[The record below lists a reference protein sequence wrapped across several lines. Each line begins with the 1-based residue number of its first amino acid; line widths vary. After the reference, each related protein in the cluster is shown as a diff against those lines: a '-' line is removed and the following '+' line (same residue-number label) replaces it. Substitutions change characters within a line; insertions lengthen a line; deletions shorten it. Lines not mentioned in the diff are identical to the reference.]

1 MSVATVR
8 APFLD
13 YTSFTADEAAPPTPM
28 RMPPAMRSPF
38 LSVYELDGQP
48 AEAAVDDPAREAY
61 ATLVEQLH
69 DEAFD
74 DALYELESHARGL
87 HDQQLAMGAD
97 RADADRL
104 LAQHFAQLVH
114 ESEALVDAMAR
125 EFGSRDETALVE
137 QEFDD
142 FLDGYTPSTPLAPE
156 FEDFFG
162 SWVKKVS
169 NVAKAAA
176 GAAWK
181 GIKTVALGPIFAG
194 LRRLPRKIL
203 DLVAKRALGSLP
215 VGVRPMAQKL
225 AEKLGL
231 AKPAPAA
238 APAAPAAAPDAAAV
252 DAAAA
257 AAADPS
263 PDAAGAATQEPAG
276 ADAPTPQ
283 QELDQLIASTF
294 LAQDEDEL
302 NFEAAQ
308 LQNETGSAPV
318 FAELDD
324 AREQFIQSL
333 NELRD
338 GESAEPHIQNFL
350 PAVLPAL
357 KLGIR
362 VIGRQRVINFL
373 SPLLAKLIGNLI
385 GPANAPALSQA
396 IVNSGLKLLN
406 LEMSESEEAGLAG
419 SAVAA
424 TVEETLGRVA
434 ALPDYVLDNQE
445 LLEGFAL
452 EAFEQAAAANLPA
465 VFSESTYRRRPD
477 LLEAGVNA
485 GWVMLPLRGRKRYKR
500 CSRVFKVRLSPHM
513 AEEVESF
520 EAAPLSEY
528 LEDALGVPE
537 GAELEAEVHLYE
549 ALPGTTLP
557 DIARGERET
566 LGPGLSDEA
575 NAAQLHP
582 LTPRAS
588 AVLLGRPGLG
598 RASAFDPRR
607 LAVGQRFY
615 HLAIAGRRPLGAY
628 GAHGHRPQMR
638 RRFHF
643 NATLDSVQDQVR
655 VCLFLSEVKAQRL
668 AVQLRQQVS
677 IGVIS
682 VAFRHAIE
690 KRLQR
695 MFGGVA
701 PRRLRIVHAAMPPGM
716 PSAQLLQNLPRV
728 AAGAFATKLQ
738 EWLVQG
744 YAEFLRTQSQELL
757 AATQDPADGV
767 TLQFTIERPPG
778 LKALCQAAVQ
788 PGPAAGALQAITAGP
803 APIVRVAVQS
813 GHRCV

>member
-1 MSVATVR
+1 MTVATVR

-13 YTSFTADEAAPPTPM
+13 FASFGADEAPSPTPM
-28 RMPPAMRSPF
+28 RVPPPMRPPF

-48 AEAAVDDPAREAY
+48 AEAAVDDPAREAF
-61 ATLVEQLH
+61 AMLVDELH

-74 DALYELESHARGL
+74 DALYELESHVRGL

-97 RADADRL
+97 RVDADRVL
-104 LAQHFAQLVH
+104 NQHLAQLID

-125 EFGSRDETALVE
+125 EFGSRDETGLVE

-142 FLDGYTPSTPLAPE
+142 FLDSYAPAAALAPE
-156 FEDFFG
+156 FEDFFKT
-162 SWVKKVS
+162 WAKKVGKA
-169 NVAKAAA
+169 AKAVA

-181 GIKTVALGPIFAG
+181 GIKTVALGPIFAH
-194 LRRLPRKIL
+194 LRRLPRELLK
-203 DLVAKRALGSLP
+203 LVARRALGSLP
-215 VGVRPMAQKL
+215 VSVRPMAQKL

-231 AKPAPAA
+231 VKPAPVA
-238 APAAPAAAPDAAAV
+238 APSAPMAGAVGAVGAADAATA
-252 DAAAA
+252 DA
-257 AAADPS
+257 S
-263 PDAAGAATQEPAG
+263 PDAAGTATQDPAG

-283 QELDQLIASTF
+283 EELDQQIASAF
-294 LAQDEDEL
+294 LAQDETEL
-302 NFEAAQ
+302 QLEAAQ
-308 LQNETGSAPV
+308 LQTEAGSTPV
-318 FAELDD
+318 FADLDD
-324 AREQFIQSL
+324 ARERFIQAL
-333 NELRD
+333 NELRE
-338 GESAEPHIQNFL
+338 GESAEPLIQNFA
-350 PAVLPAL
+350 PALLPAL
-357 KLGIR
+357 KMGLR

-373 SPLLAKLIGNLI
+373 SPLLAKLIGKLI

-396 IVNSGLKLLN
+396 IVNSGLKLMN
-406 LEMSESEEAGLAG
+406 LEMSEAEEAGLAG

-424 TVEETLGRVA
+424 TVEETLSRVA
-434 ALPDYVLDNQE
+434 TLPDYVLDDPE

-465 VFSESTYRRRPD
+465 VFSEATYRRRPE
-477 LLEAGVNA
+477 LLEGGVNA

-500 CSRVFKVRLSPHM
+500 CSRVFKVRVTPHM
-513 AEEVESF
+513 AGEVESF

-528 LEDALGVPE
+528 LEDALGATAGE
-537 GAELEAEVHLYE
+537 ELEAEVHLYE
-549 ALPGTTLP
+549 ALPGTTLA

-566 LGPGLSDEA
+566 LGAGLSDEA

-598 RASAFDPRR
+598 RAAGFDPRR
-607 LAVGQRFY
+607 LAVGQRLY
-615 HLAIAGRRPLGAY
+615 HLAIAGRRPLGVPASP
-628 GAHGHRPQMR
+628 GHKAQLR

-655 VCLFLSEVKAQRL
+655 VCLFLSEVKAQQL
-668 AVQLRQQVS
+668 AVQLRQQIG

-682 VAFRHAIE
+682 VAFRHGIE

-695 MFGGVA
+695 MFGGA
-701 PRRLRIVHAAMPPGM
+701 SPRRLRIVHAGLTPGAQ
-716 PSAQLLQNLPRV
+716 PAQLLQNLPR
-728 AAGAFATKLQ
+728 ATATAFATKMQ
-738 EWLVQG
+738 EWLVHG

-788 PGPAAGALQAITAGP
+788 PGSAAAASQAISTGP
-803 APIVRVAVQS
+803 SPVVRVAVHT
-813 GHRCV
+813 GHRCA